1 MSGAALPRAAELAAE
16 LVRRASVTPQDA
28 GCMDI
33 LRGRLEALGFC
44 VQAMPFGEGEEQV
57 QNLWAWRN
65 LDPSA
70 DPQEPARPCLGL
82 VGHTDVVPTGPEQ
95 AWSHP
100 PFSAHTDD
108 TYLWGRGAADMK
120 GGLAAL
126 VTACEAFL
134 GQGGGGRGSLAFLVT
149 SDEEGPAVHG
159 IAPLAQDLA
168 GRGLLPD
175 WCLIG
180 EPSSE
185 ERCADQV
192 RIGRRGSLNARME
205 VLGLQGHVAYPERV
219 RNPIHA
225 AAPFL
230 AELAATAWD
239 QGTELFP
246 PTSLQVSNI
255 HSGTGAANVV
265 PSEAELRFN
274 FRFSPASS
282 EESLRERVEAMVG
295 RHGLDARLHWQLSAA
310 PFYTAPDQALVQACV
325 AGVTEAAGEA
335 PHLSTSGGTSDGR
348 FLAPL
353 GAQVVELGPRNYS
366 IHAVDERVELADL
379 QRLEECYLAIFRHLL
394 G

>member
-1 MSGAALPRAAELAAE
+1 MGLAQPGPR
-16 LVRRASVTPQDA
+16 RR
-28 GCMDI
+28 
-33 LRGRLEALGFC
+33 
-44 VQAMPFGEGEEQV
+44 
-57 QNLWAWRN
+57 
-65 LDPSA
+65 
-70 DPQEPARPCLGL
+70 PQEPARPCLGL

-100 PFSAHTDD
+100 PFAAHTDE

-134 GQGGGGRGSLAFLVT
+134 GRGGGAGGRGSLAFLVT

-192 RIGRRGSLNARME
+192 RIGRRGSLNARMQ
-205 VLGLQGHVAYPERV
+205 VRGLQGHVAYPERV

-246 PTSLQVSNI
+246 PTSLQVSNF

-265 PSEAELRFN
+265 PGEAELRFN

-282 EESLRERVEAMVG
+282 QESLRERVEAMVG

-310 PFYTAPDQALVQACV
+310 PFYTAPTRTWCGPAWPASPKWQARPR
-325 AGVTEAAGEA
+325 TFPPRAAPPTAAFWPRWA
-335 PHLSTSGGTSDGR
+335 PRWWSWGRATTASTRWTSGSSWPTCSGWRS
-348 FLAPL
+348 
-353 GAQVVELGPRNYS
+353 
-366 IHAVDERVELADL
+366 
-379 QRLEECYLAIFRHLL
+379 AIWRSSTTCSARR